1 MNAERLSLNR
11 LTPILSGDLVMST
24 VEIVIK
30 NNLRLKSVQP
40 GLSGILKQ
48 NLTIQNPKWLEN
60 QRLGRW
66 NGSTPEFLKFFEET
80 ETGEVIIPRGYARN
94 LIDLCRRHS
103 VSFTL
108 NDQRRNLESVEIPFT
123 GKLRDFQVH
132 ACEEV
137 MKKDFGTLNAPT
149 GAGKTVMGI
158 YIAAMRKQSCLIV
171 VHTKDLA
178 LQWIERIA
186 AFTGIGT
193 EEVGVIGSGEKRIGR
208 AFTVG
213 TVQSIYKCAAEV
225 APFFGH
231 IIVDECHR
239 APSRTFTE
247 AVSAFDSKY
256 MLGLSATMYRRDR
269 LTKLI
274 YWFIGPCL
282 HEVNK
287 TGLIMRGDILKA
299 DVVIRKTDFKAHF
312 DPVTHYTKVMTEL
325 VSDDERN
332 RLIAADVA
340 KESATRDGLC
350 IVLSDRKKHCEALS
364 ALLKFGHGIEAVMMT
379 GDMSSSQR
387 KDALEKIGSGNAR
400 VIVAT
405 GQLVGEGFD
414 LKELSTLFLATPVR
428 FSGRLL
434 QYLGRVLRPAPG
446 KKKARVFDYVDV
458 NVEVLLS
465 AAMARQRIYS
475 GEQPE
480 DGR

>member
-1 MNAERLSLNR
+1 MNDQANTLE
-11 LTPILSGDLVMST
+11 IL
-24 VEIVIK
+24 IK
-30 NNLRLKSVQP
+30 NNLRLHLLPP
-40 GLSGILKQ
+40 GLFVILKQ

-66 NGSTPEFLKFFEET
+66 NGTTPESLKFFEET
-80 ETGEVIIPRGYARN
+80 TAGEMVIPRGYARQ
-94 LIDLCRRHS
+94 LIEICRRHS
-103 VSFTL
+103 IAFSL
-108 NDQRRNLESVEIPFT
+108 NDQRRSLDPIDIPFT
-123 GKLRDFQVH
+123 GKLREFQEF
-132 ACEEV
+132 ACSEV

-158 YIAAMRKQSCLIV
+158 FIAAQRKQPCLIL

-178 LQWIERIA
+178 LQWIERIES
-186 AFTGIGT
+186 FTGIKT
-193 EEVGVIGSGEKRIGR
+193 EEIGFIGGGEKKIGR
-208 AFTVG
+208 EFTVG
-213 TVQSIYKCAAEV
+213 TVQSVYKCAAEI

-256 MLGLSATMYRRDR
+256 MLGLSATLYRRDR

-282 HEVNK
+282 HQVNK
-287 TGLIMRGDILKA
+287 AGLIMRGDILKA
-299 DVVIRKTDFKAHF
+299 DIVIRRTEFKAHF

-340 KESATRDGLC
+340 KESSTREGIC
-350 IVLSDRKKHCEALS
+350 IVLSDRKKHCETLCAM
-364 ALLKFGHGIEAVMMT
+364 LKFGHNIEAVMLT
-379 GDMSSSQR
+379 GDMSSAQR
-387 KDALEKIGSGNAR
+387 KESMDKISSGESR
-400 VIVAT
+400 IIVAT

-446 KKKARVFDYVDV
+446 KENARVFDYVDV
-458 NVEVLLS
+458 NVDVLVS
-465 AAMARQRIYS
+465 GAMARQRIYS

-480 DGR
+480 DDR